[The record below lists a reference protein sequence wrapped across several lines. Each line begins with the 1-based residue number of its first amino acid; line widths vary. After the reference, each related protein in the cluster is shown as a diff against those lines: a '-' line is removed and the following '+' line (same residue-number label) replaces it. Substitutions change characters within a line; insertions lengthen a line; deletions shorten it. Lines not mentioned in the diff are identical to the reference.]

1 MAVLTGWIF
10 LQLGGSLSR
19 ICSREGAVYT
29 AAYLQGYLIL
39 LLEAYRLTIDIQ
51 LFDREY
57 GEGVISAPSFLVSRR
72 LARIFVE
79 DVHVSLIFSVIYYV
93 MIGFRPLAS
102 QNFVFFSI
110 ILLSQYIAVNLQW
123 CALVSRGTSLV
134 PLSLPIWVSNWIIR
148 PIIALLVF
156 TIAFFLGSGLLF
168 RFRKAGLGISRAQRT
183 IPTILPVKRR

>member
-1 MAVLTGWIF
+1 MTFRDPMGVVGSILEAISMAVLTGWIF

-57 GEGVISAPSFLVSRR
+57 GEGVISAPSFLISRR
-72 LARIFVE
+72 LARIFVG

-110 ILLSQYIAVNLQW
+110 ILLS
-123 CALVSRGTSLV
+123 
-134 PLSLPIWVSNWIIR
+134 
-148 PIIALLVF
+148 
-156 TIAFFLGSGLLF
+156 
-168 RFRKAGLGISRAQRT
+168 
-183 IPTILPVKRR
+183 